1 MTLEYFLG
9 ISLPLILIA
18 ISGRI
23 IWKSADSFEFAAD
36 YLGRKMSL
44 GVKGATINAIA
55 SSMPEFL
62 TTMFFLFYIKNSNEF
77 VDSFSGGLGVVAGSA
92 VFNILIIPLAVIL
105 FGAGKFAARSFQLDK
120 KVLKRDGLFLIISN
134 IVFIVIIS
142 QYKINSW
149 HGIILI
155 VIYLIYLLLLSK
167 GNGFGVGVKIENE
180 EVRFTEK
187 VQIKSIHFL
196 KFDIKQI
203 ILNGKNLNRLNS
215 WMTLIVSTL
224 FMSFGTWMLVKGTEM
239 LGSSD
244 YNLFGFALKGLD
256 LPLVFLS
263 VLLASAATSIPDTI
277 ISLRDA
283 RKGNFDDSISNAL
296 GSNIF
301 DLSFALGLPILL
313 YTLIHGDIEMS
324 DKIRELSVGYWL
336 FMWLITIIVVPVF
349 IYSKRIS
356 KRTGVLLLVLYLC
369 FIVFVFEEAL
379 DFDLFKDDVEKVI
392 DFVNF

>member
-1 MTLEYFLG
+1 
-9 ISLPLILIA
+9 
-18 ISGRI
+18 
-23 IWKSADSFEFAAD
+23 
-36 YLGRKMSL
+36 MSL

-77 VDSFSGGLGVVAGSA
+77 ADSFSGGLGVVAGSA

-105 FGAGKFAARSFQLDK
+105 FGAGRLAANSFQLDK
-120 KVLKRDGLFLIISN
+120 KVLKRDGLFLILSN
-134 IVFIVIIS
+134 VVFIVVIS
-142 QYKINSW
+142 QYKINHW

-167 GNGFGVGVKIENE
+167 GNGFGFGVKIGNE
-180 EVRFTEK
+180 EPRHTSK
-187 VQIKSIHFL
+187 VQIRLSHFL
-196 KFDIKQI
+196 KLDLKQI
-203 ILNGKNLNRLNS
+203 ILNGKDLNRFRS
-215 WMTLIVSTL
+215 WTTLIISTL
-224 FMSFGTWMLVKGTEM
+224 FMSIGTWMLVKGTEW
-239 LGSSD
+239 LGSPD
-244 YNLFGFALKGLD
+244 YNLFGFTLKGLD

-283 RKGNFDDSISNAL
+283 KKGNFDDSISNAL

-324 DKIRELSVGYWL
+324 AKIRELSVGYWL
-336 FMWLITIIVVPVF
+336 FMWVITIIVVPVF

-356 KRTGVLLLVLYLC
+356 KKTGLLLLALYLC
-369 FIVFVFEEAL
+369 FIIFVFEEAL
-379 DFDLFKDDVEKVI
+379 DLNLFEDSVEKII
-392 DFVNF
+392 DFVNLPQ